1 MMRPIVVMIA
11 WKRML
16 TEGSTMKSV
25 AYYPCK
31 PIMSQTP
38 IKQFAPTWH
47 CFSVRYFHTYVKIY
61 FLSFLHHEDTEKKL
75 HDITYE
81 GMSTRSGCKPSCEE
95 WTYNAVQ
102 QSYSRESMYKANT
115 IYVLYITQIA
125 MMWWPTTS
133 KNILDKIYVNQTSWL
148 FSEFAFG
155 YFSDLQVVSA
165 INWTPPYIYTVIR
178 TSEIVVEEEYMVYD
192 FNGIVGT
199 VGGSLGLFVGFSFL
213 QCMLYILGSLH
224 NKSKKWCKSQQVAS
238 LWTVWMVYCQHLVV

>member
-1 MMRPIVVMIA
+1 MRPIVVMIA

-95 WTYNAVQ
+95 WTYNAIQ

-115 IYVLYITQIA
+115 IDVLYITQIA

-133 KNILDKIYVNQTSWL
+133 KNILDKIYPNFLIIFRVYIWL
-148 FSEFAFG
+148 FFRFAG
-155 YFSDLQVVSA
+155 GFSDKLDSSIYLYRHTDFRNSGRGGVHGLWLQRNSRNSGRLIGTICRVLILA
-165 INWTPPYIYTVIR
+165 MHVIH
-178 TSEIVVEEEYMVYD
+178 I
-192 FNGIVGT
+192 G
-199 VGGSLGLFVGFSFL
+199 
-213 QCMLYILGSLH
+213 
-224 NKSKKWCKSQQVAS
+224 
-238 LWTVWMVYCQHLVV
+238 